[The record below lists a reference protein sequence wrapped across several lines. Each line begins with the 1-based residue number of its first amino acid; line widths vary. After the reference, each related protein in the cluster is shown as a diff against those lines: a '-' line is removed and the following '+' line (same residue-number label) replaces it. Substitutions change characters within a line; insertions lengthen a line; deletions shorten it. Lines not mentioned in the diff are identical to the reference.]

1 MKRLRYALLTLCLLP
16 FVYAQ
21 QGGGTGGEPA
31 GEVGGLVTLQSAN
44 SLADTEEELTR
55 ALEENGLTVFTVIDH
70 AANAE
75 EAGLDLLPT
84 RLVVFGNPNLGTLL
98 MQDARSVA
106 IDLPQKMLLW
116 EDADGNVF
124 VSYNDPAYLAERH
137 NLTGVDDTLET
148 ISGALQNLAGAATT
162 P

>member
-21 QGGGTGGEPA
+21 QSGTGGEPA
-31 GEVGGLVTLQSAN
+31 GEVEGLVTLQSAN

-98 MQDARSVA
+98 MKDARSVA

-137 NLTGVDDTLET
+137 GLTGVDDTLAT
-148 ISGALQNLAGAATT
+148 ISGALQNLAGAATA